1 MLPGPRRANSS
12 CALTSGRLTSRS
24 VESLN
29 AHSARGGVVVND
41 LPVACTLSPDALSAR
56 RQGLLTALLR
66 SAEHHDELANGHR
79 LSFAATDET
88 LALIMKTVS
97 AERHCCQFLQ
107 FQITVAARRRS
118 SHARTHRARGNARV
132 SISDV

>member
-1 MLPGPRRANSS
+1 M
-12 CALTSGRLTSRS
+12 
-24 VESLN
+24 
-29 AHSARGGVVVND
+29 ND

-79 LSFAATDET
+79 LSFTATDET

-97 AERHCCQFLQ
+97 ADRQCCQFLQ
-107 FQITVAARRRS
+107 FQITVAPGGGSVTLELTGPEGTREFLSAMFES
-118 SHARTHRARGNARV
+118 
-132 SISDV
+132 